1 MSKNSKYEVKT
12 KRVNHKNKILI
23 CTDCH
28 RRDLAWNIY
37 NGQNKHEAI
46 SFVKHG
52 GAVSRL
58 SVCNKVK
65 NEESDF
71 IVFICGIK

>member
-1 MSKNSKYEVKT
+1 MSKTSKSEVKT
-12 KRVNHKNKILI
+12 ERLKHKNKILI
-23 CTDCH
+23 CLDWH
-28 RRDLAWNIY
+28 RRDLAWNIN

-52 GAVSRL
+52 RAVSRL

-65 NEESDF
+65 
-71 IVFICGIK
+71 K